1 MGASS
6 SLLAM
11 KTLYPPQVEAADFFV
26 KTLLDGRNTLDSSQM
41 GTGKTVVGC
50 QVAKELIQKSDR
62 INRVAVICPKAV
74 FPSWESELKECGLD
88 PVFILNVEKLRAGKT
103 GHVVKIG
110 KKGFGWELPKDTL
123 VLVDEIHKCKGPWSL
138 NANLLVALVRQGYP
152 LHGMSGTPCESP
164 VEMRP
169 LGYMLGLH
177 NNDQKKGGKPS
188 FFSWLNTMK
197 CFRGHWG
204 GYEMEN
210 PKFAQKKLRECMYGI
225 NTHGLTV
232 SDFPDSFRDN
242 RVVVDP
248 IQFKNNNKIVRAY
261 KNLNMDEEEILEY
274 INNGRISPRML
285 ADDNEDPVIVRI
297 LRARQDS
304 EMHKVTDIV
313 EMAQDSVAEGYS
325 VVVFL
330 NFKESLMECASMLE
344 CDYID
349 GSVSSE
355 DRNRIIEE
363 FQADQTNCIV
373 VNAATGGTGVSL
385 HDTHGNRPRLSL
397 ISPSFNAK
405 EFAQVLGRIH
415 RNGAKTDALQRVMLS
430 HGSIEEYV
438 MNAIATKLKAMDNIH
453 KSNIC
458 QLTSSAYKS

>member
-1 MGASS
+1 
-6 SLLAM
+6 
-11 KTLYPPQVEAADFFV
+11 
-26 KTLLDGRNTLDSSQM
+26 
-41 GTGKTVVGC
+41 
-50 QVAKELIQKSDR
+50 
-62 INRVAVICPKAV
+62 
-74 FPSWESELKECGLD
+74 
-88 PVFILNVEKLRAGKT
+88 
-103 GHVVKIG
+103 
-110 KKGFGWELPKDTL
+110 
-123 VLVDEIHKCKGPWSL
+123 
-138 NANLLVALVRQGYP
+138 
-152 LHGMSGTPCESP
+152 
-164 VEMRP
+164 
-169 LGYMLGLH
+169 ML
-177 NNDQKKGGKPS
+177 
-188 FFSWLNTMK
+188 
-197 CFRGHWG
+197 
-204 GYEMEN
+204 E
-210 PKFAQKKLRECMYGI
+210 
-225 NTHGLTV
+225 
-232 SDFPDSFRDN
+232 
-242 RVVVDP
+242 
-248 IQFKNNNKIVRAY
+248 
-261 KNLNMDEEEILEY
+261 
-274 INNGRISPRML
+274 
-285 ADDNEDPVIVRI
+285 DDNEDPVIVRI

-355 DRNRIIEE
+355 DRNKIIEE

-458 QLTSSAYKS
+458 QLTSSVYKS